1 MKIKLMADEEKKSI
15 ICQTKEDSY
24 ANGLVKTQLWAS
36 FHMRADTR
44 RTGHQYF
51 RAGMIHESIMV
62 STKRKKRRG
71 SISITVSIM
80 LPREVSICN
89 FFQLNVQKLDP

>member
-1 MKIKLMADEEKKSI
+1 MTRHEDKANGEWREKVHDLADEI
-15 ICQTKEDSY
+15 KEDSF

-51 RAGMIHESIMV
+51 RAVMIHESIMA
-62 STKRKKRRG
+62 SNKRKKRRG
-71 SISITVSIM
+71 SISMS
-80 LPREVSICN
+80 L
-89 FFQLNVQKLDP
+89 

>member
-1 MKIKLMADEEKKSI
+1 MKIKQMADEEKKSI
-15 ICQTKEDSY
+15 IWQAKEDNY

-51 RAGMIHESIMV
+51 RAGMIHESIMA
-62 STKRKKRRG
+62 SNKRNKRRG
-71 SISITVSIM
+71 SISVTVSIM
-80 LPREVSICN
+80 LPREVSIGNC
-89 FFQLNVQKLDP
+89 FQLNVQKSDP